1 MRIKVYFGDR
11 LIISY
16 MIVDTTDKLRKWT
29 NRIAHTLQML
39 SLHVRDMDFFTSR
52 GYKMTT
58 RTTFEE
64 AFPDVEIGVLE
75 LYKKRM

>member
-58 RTTFEE
+58 RTAFEE